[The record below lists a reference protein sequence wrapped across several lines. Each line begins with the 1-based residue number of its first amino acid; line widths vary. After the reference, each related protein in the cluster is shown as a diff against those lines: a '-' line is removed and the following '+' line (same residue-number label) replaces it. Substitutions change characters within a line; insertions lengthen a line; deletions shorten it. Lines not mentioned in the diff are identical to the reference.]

1 MLIKIAFDINFSNNA
16 IANRVRGVA
25 PPTNYKGMNMDLIK
39 MNNVNTVN
47 LTDEYLKSTLQSGQN
62 QGDMAVLEDW
72 EMVMVGGGDG
82 MVCW

>member
-1 MLIKIAFDINFSNNA
+1 
-16 IANRVRGVA
+16 
-25 PPTNYKGMNMDLIK
+25 MDLIK
-39 MNNVNTVN
+39 MNSVNALN

>member
-1 MLIKIAFDINFSNNA
+1 
-16 IANRVRGVA
+16 
-25 PPTNYKGMNMDLIK
+25 MDLIK
-39 MNNVNTVN
+39 MNNVNAVN
-47 LTDEYLKSTLQSGQN
+47 LTDEHLIPTLQSGQN

>member
-1 MLIKIAFDINFSNNA
+1 
-16 IANRVRGVA
+16 
-25 PPTNYKGMNMDLIK
+25 MDLIK

-47 LTDEYLKSTLQSGQN
+47 LTDEYLKSTLQPGQN
-62 QGDMAVLEDW
+62 QGELAVLADW